1 MRPLSKSQA
10 TCLTIMT
17 GSLLLK
23 AEDFRK
29 EVEKKLGREINA
41 VEFANDEFVA
51 ELQELYRED
60 FKQLLDV
67 VEDSGLVLFK

>member
-1 MRPLSKSQA
+1 MRPLTKSQA

-51 ELQELYRED
+51 ELQEMYRED

-67 VEDSGLVLFK
+67 VEDSGIVLFT